1 MQAFSGLA
9 RTSDRI
15 DTGQLA
21 HSLTTLADL
30 TRDTPKNFRHALA
43 GVSALSTNLAAR
55 DQQIGTLLQN
65 LRCVSHT
72 LDARDQD
79 IVGLMRDSSVL
90 FQALDRRRQAI
101 HRLLRSTSQLS
112 VELTRL
118 VTPEPR
124 RPEAR
129 PDPSQQRG
137 RRARTRTPT
146 TSTRACG

>member
-1 MQAFSGLA
+1 MVQAFSGLA

-30 TRDTPKNFRHALA
+30 TRDTPKNFQHALA

-65 LRCVSHT
+65 LRGVSHT
-72 LDARDQD
+72 LNARDQD

-101 HRLLRSTSQLS
+101 HQPAALDLRAVRGADPAWSARAAATSS
-112 VELTRL
+112 
-118 VTPEPR
+118 PR
-124 RPEAR
+124 
-129 PDPSQQRG
+129 
-137 RRARTRTPT
+137 
-146 TSTRACG
+146 